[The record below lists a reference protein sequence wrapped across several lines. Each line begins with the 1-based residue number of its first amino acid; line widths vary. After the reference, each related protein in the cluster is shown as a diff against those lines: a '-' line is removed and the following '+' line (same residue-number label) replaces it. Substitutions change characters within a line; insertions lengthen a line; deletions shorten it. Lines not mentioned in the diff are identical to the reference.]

1 MRGQSGQG
9 LDGQEREMITVLVA
23 CAIGLVLAGGIFW
36 FAWWT
41 TEPLRGYMITR
52 GWPAD
57 RVRRP

>member
-1 MRGQSGQG
+1 
-9 LDGQEREMITVLVA
+9 MITVLVA